1 MFQEATGGTY
11 FVGFLILCIAVG
23 FAVAALADFFMLT
36 KVTEGY
42 SPPTIKSPN
51 VDTQDLS
58 FRSTATTAPLGL
70 LCPRLRLSSPP
81 TF

>member
-42 SPPTIKSPN
+42 SVTSSPTIKPPN
-51 VDTQDLS
+51 IDVQ
-58 FRSTATTAPLGL
+58 
-70 LCPRLRLSSPP
+70 
-81 TF
+81 

>member
-36 KVTEGY
+36 KVSEGY
-42 SPPTIKSPN
+42 FVTYPP
-51 VDTQDLS
+51 Q
-58 FRSTATTAPLGL
+58 
-70 LCPRLRLSSPP
+70 
-81 TF
+81 

>member
-42 SPPTIKSPN
+42 SPPTIKQPN
-51 VDTQDLS
+51 VDI
-58 FRSTATTAPLGL
+58 
-70 LCPRLRLSSPP
+70 
-81 TF
+81 